1 MSEGLFAKSAPAGTV
16 EGSTSTELKGRAK
29 TRRLTPSKAKGLKF
43 KRVYT
48 TPGVDPFDM
57 IEWDRRSS
65 KISNP
70 DGSTVFKLE
79 NLEIPKS
86 WSQLATDIIASKY
99 FRKAGVPGKIG

>member
-1 MSEGLFAKSAPAGTV
+1 MSENLFAKSTSAPAV
-16 EGSTSTELKGRAK
+16 DAGSSSAELKSRGK
-29 TRRLTPSKAKGLKF
+29 TRRLPAPKGKGLKF

-48 TPGVDPFDM
+48 TPGVDPFDQ

-79 NLEIPKS
+79 NLEIPRT
-86 WSQLATDIIASKY
+86 WSQLATDIIAS
-99 FRKAGVPGKIG
+99 